1 MCTWTRLGE
10 TGGEVQSADDDD
22 DDDGAR
28 GRRMIT
34 LKLQC
39 PNFLKA
45 GQNQILLDKNG
56 IEECSRKKGI

>member
-1 MCTWTRLGE
+1 MGE
-10 TGGEVQSADDDD
+10 PGEVQRADDDN

-28 GRRMIT
+28 GRRMIA

-45 GQNQILLDKNG
+45 GQNQILLDKTG
-56 IEECSRKKGI
+56 IGEWSRKKGI